1 MMTALAADTG
11 TTVFPDGSI
20 REANERLLSTGYLK
34 TIDPEVLSVVL
45 LSHQVRL
52 LQTAALAEAE
62 GHRAL
67 LISVALDV
75 AVLREELRT
84 GGTDTALWSQTRQLL
99 REL

>member
-1 MMTALAADTG
+1 MHNSHRNVLAA
-11 TTVFPDGSI
+11 PI
-20 REANERLLSTGYLK
+20 RHH
-34 TIDPEVLSVVL
+34 TISCPA
-45 LSHQVRL
+45 
-52 LQTAALAEAE
+52 AALAEAE